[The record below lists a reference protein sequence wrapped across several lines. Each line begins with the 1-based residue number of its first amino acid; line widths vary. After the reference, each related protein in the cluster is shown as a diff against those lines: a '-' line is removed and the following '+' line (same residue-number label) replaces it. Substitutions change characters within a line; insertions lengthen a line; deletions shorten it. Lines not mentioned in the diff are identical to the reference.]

1 MLLSY
6 FNFSCPPMRYR
17 SEHDGGRGRV
27 GGGCGSRGLHPTRSG
42 CGNWGTTG
50 SVGWVGFKQISRKG
64 SIVCIMTYKSFTLY
78 CSEGV
83 ILLPTKVKNFDLKT
97 RLCTWQFCLG
107 TSTAIYK
114 DCWTWK
120 EEESGMYKSSWSIH
134 QKLGHQKKI
143 LKHHFITYGFC
154 HSEAMAN

>member
-97 RLCTWQFCLG
+97 RLFGLCTWQFCLG
-107 TSTAIYK
+107 TNTAIFIFSFS
-114 DCWTWK
+114 WK
-120 EEESGMYKSSWSIH
+120 GLLDMEWRRIRNVLKQLEHSPEIGPS
-134 QKLGHQKKI
+134 KKN
-143 LKHHFITYGFC
+143 
-154 HSEAMAN
+154 SEAAF